1 MTWLSWGGTQTDVYR
16 ELLLAVSVVGDQH
29 DLVLFMYIMNLIMTH
44 DIMAI
49 GCSSNEYAAEV

>member
-16 ELLLAVSVVGDQH
+16 ELLLAVSAVGDQH
-29 DLVLFMYIMNLIMTH
+29 DLVLFMYIMNLITH